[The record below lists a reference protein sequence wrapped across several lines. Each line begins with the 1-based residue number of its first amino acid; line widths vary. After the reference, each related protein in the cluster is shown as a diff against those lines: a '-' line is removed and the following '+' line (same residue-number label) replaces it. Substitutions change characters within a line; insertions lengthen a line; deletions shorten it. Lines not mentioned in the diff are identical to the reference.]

1 MDVSEVSRGA
11 SAPAADRPLTV
22 REPAAAGRPPAT
34 AEAGGGERR
43 TGGDVTPGVGAEG
56 ASTGASVADPRK
68 SPPGSRETPSPRLRV
83 ELTLGD
89 SLVTFGDVAAVSP
102 GPDGRL
108 YVLDRT
114 GREVTVWSPAGDRL
128 GRFGGSGHGPGE
140 FVNPTYLR
148 ALDDGRV
155 FVGELMPPRL
165 HWFTAEGEHLRSAR
179 LRIRPA
185 GSGVTDPGADSAP
198 GDGKPRSPLLDAAMA
213 EWRVTGEGRV
223 LARVA
228 MLGRATAEG
237 VPHGIHPVDSA
248 GRAGPPLTSWRE
260 PGPGG
265 PMPRLF
271 GPRRSWAVRSDGAVW
286 ATPGDRYEV
295 RLAGSEESGVRLL
308 RRGTESPAV
317 PPALREAAV
326 ERFLAELKGAGLPGL
341 GFRAARDE
349 LEVADRLPAIGELWH
364 SDVDGRLWVGI
375 PGITPD
381 GRHVRIVAFDVFGSD
396 GTLRGRLRSPP
407 GFELLE
413 VRADRLYGLHVDG
426 MDVERPRVLR
436 LIR

>member
-1 MDVSEVSRGA
+1 VNLSVALAAHDLRTTLLDADMGTANADLLCGVSPRRRLDAWLEGIASGADSSIDGLAIEAPGGFRLVPGIVGLSRGRTLDEAQRRAVSRGVDELERR
-11 SAPAADRPLTV
+11 SDIV
-22 REPAAAGRPPAT
+22 VVDAAAGVGRDVLSILDLADVSIIVSTPEPTSIAD
-34 AEAGGGERR
+34 AYALIKCSVSFRNGMRGARARR
-43 TGGDVTPGVGAEG
+43 HGIG
-56 ASTGASVADPRK
+56 PR
-68 SPPGSRETPSPRLRV
+68 
-83 ELTLGD
+83 D
-89 SLVTFGDVAAVSP
+89 
-102 GPDGRL
+102 
-108 YVLDRT
+108 
-114 GREVTVWSPAGDRL
+114 
-128 GRFGGSGHGPGE
+128 
-140 FVNPTYLR
+140 
-148 ALDDGRV
+148 
-155 FVGELMPPRL
+155 
-165 HWFTAEGEHLRSAR
+165 AR
-179 LRIRPA
+179 LALVVNQARDVREAVEVHRRI
-185 GSGVTDPGADSAP
+185 SAVAQRFL
-198 GDGKPRSPLLDAAMA
+198 G
-213 EWRVTGEGRV
+213 
-223 LARVA
+223 ARVA